1 MASLDDEQPPW
12 LAEDGVAPL
21 VQAYE
26 ARIRELRSQNNSQAK
41 SLLELR
47 HELDA
52 VVQVWK
58 FPMLMLYV
66 MLRYVTFMSLSQ
78 ENDNLRADLK
88 LATEKL
94 MSQVKALTNAGC
106 CHF

>member
-1 MASLDDEQPPW
+1 MASLDDERPPW

-47 HELDA
+47 HELDG
-52 VVQVWK
+52 VVQVCESS
-58 FPMLMLYV
+58 PCYCCSICLNG
-66 MLRYVTFMSLSQ
+66 FMFLSLSQ

-94 MSQVKALTNAGC
+94 MSQVRALNGQL
-106 CHF
+106 